1 MANYGTF
8 IQESYAP
15 DQTWLRGNHAV
26 IEVMPCTIKVD
37 DFGDYKQVRG
47 NLTYIVA
54 GTPVAYDG
62 TKKTFVP
69 FQNGTTGALE
79 GFLSDDLCLELRNPP
94 VADALMSMVT
104 HCTIRKSCLPEAAKA
119 QITYETLAAAHGTFR
134 LEVEA

>member
-15 DQTWLRGNHAV
+15 DRNVAPRRPCDH
-26 IEVMPCTIKVD
+26 IMPCTIKVD

-62 TKKTFVP
+62 AKKTFVP
-69 FQNGTTGALE
+69 FKNGTTGAFGGL
-79 GFLSDDLCLELRNPP
+79 P
-94 VADALMSMVT
+94 VRWLVPRSATPWS
-104 HCTIRKSCLPEAAKA
+104 
-119 QITYETLAAAHGTFR
+119 
-134 LEVEA
+134 